1 MAKLEQ
7 RKGLHGGFKPGSTRG
22 PGTGK
27 FKNTVKRISN
37 NVKRKAGDVVS
48 NVEDKIETRKN
59 EKATEELA
67 AEGSSKNP
75 RFLQDTLNPVQNAAM
90 TAGGSRPM
98 TAMNNPQI
106 DPITGMPIT
115 PGGQPNMNPNFI
127 GGMANSNMPTTGMLA
142 QEIEEKMQDEKYR
155 EELINTYEGKRIN
168 EALGVNYTPN
178 PNPAKNYDKGFEPFG
193 RLSGQA
199 KSISSRKINGA
210 TVLGGNQPTKQ
221 SGLGAVVSQEKAPTI
236 PAQNPG
242 VYNSYDLSKAEPNE
256 FDTKTSSG
264 TRLGSGG
271 DSEVAWRSYA
281 NDVAN
286 DRTES
291 GKGISAKGF
300 SSLMHLERHGQTGR
314 MNSGPLKSPTEKIND
329 GFEKG
334 YNTYLEKPKTPQDKK
349 MPTGDA
355 GKGVRSLPSNVQ
367 EKMGYD
373 PLSQKRYKIGQE
385 KKERKS
391 MRVKK
396 K

>member
-7 RKGLHGGFKPGSTRG
+7 RKGLHGGFKPGHTGRH
-22 PGTGK
+22 GTGK
-27 FKNTVKRISN
+27 LKNTVKR
-37 NVKRKAGDVVS
+37 KAGELKIAIGDAVSDV
-48 NVEDKIETRKN
+48 KKGIETRKT

-75 RFLQDTLNPVQNAAM
+75 RFLQDALNPAQNAAM

-98 TAMNNPQI
+98 TAMGNPQI
-106 DPITGMPIT
+106 DLVTGMPIT

-127 GGMANSNMPTTGMLA
+127 GGMANSNLPTTAMMA
-142 QEIEEKMQDEKYR
+142 
-155 EELINTYEGKRIN
+155 
-168 EALGVNYTPN
+168 
-178 PNPAKNYDKGFEPFG
+178 
-193 RLSGQA
+193 
-199 KSISSRKINGA
+199 
-210 TVLGGNQPTKQ
+210 
-221 SGLGAVVSQEKAPTI
+221 QEKAKTI

-242 VYNSYDLSKAEPNE
+242 VYKSYDLSKPEPNE
-256 FDTKTSSG
+256 FDVKTSSG

-329 GFEKG
+329 GFSKG
-334 YNTYLEKPKTPQDKK
+334 YNTYLEKPKVNQDKA
-349 MPTGDA
+349 MPKGAA
-355 GKGVRSLPSNVQ
+355 GKGIRSLSSNVQ

-373 PLSQKRYKIGQE
+373 PLSQ
-385 KKERKS
+385 ERLTQSRRSTKC